1 LEARRAA
8 THGPFAEA
16 HVWVRHSWRTHLKS
30 SLDEREVVALVTR
43 YLAEWKRAEIQA
55 LPPGAWPP
63 SIATPRAVIEHA
75 VELARAHAAHDAN
88 AATGLAQLQEL
99 LLFFTHAAVTITRL
113 AAARAEA
120 AQEAQ

>member
-1 LEARRAA
+1 M
-8 THGPFAEA
+8 
-16 HVWVRHSWRTHLKS
+16 WVRHSWRTHLKS

-55 LPPGAWPP
+55 LPPDAWPP